1 MAFRNFL
8 HGAPYCMYRLV
19 EDDFYALVSYVKSD
33 NLEDYFQCI
42 ERLKEKYRKNDFPDI
57 VVPWLA
63 YGKPDG
69 EISKWML
76 GALSYKFGEHICY
89 AYCRKG
95 MENVFDSFKDAD
107 RYLKVDMFTR
117 YEKFYEASTSVRL
130 KKHYQRMYDID
141 VDYALKKIEDEYI
154 IPHMNDWTYLM
165 SEHIFFANMSIK
177 DPQRFERILE
187 ESNVDFTEALCAWYD
202 RIVKYSD
209 DHDTREYI
217 NLAYFAEMVRR
228 DKVNVNLTAFE
239 NMITMLFKHFY
250 KKKPGRMD
258 TEAIKSAIADGKLLA
273 Y

>member
-33 NLEDYFQCI
+33 KLEEYVQCI
-42 ERLKEKYRKNDFPDI
+42 KRLREKYITDDVIPSI
-57 VVPWLA
+57 AAPWLA

-69 EISKWML
+69 EIGKWML
-76 GALSYKFGEHICY
+76 GALSYEFGEYICY

-95 MENVFDSFKDAD
+95 MEKVFDSFKDAD
-107 RYLKVDMFTR
+107 RYLKVDMFNR

-130 KKHYQRMYDID
+130 KRHYQRMYDID

-154 IPHMNDWTYLM
+154 IPHINDWTYLLKN
-165 SEHIFFANMSIK
+165 HVFFANMSIK
-177 DPQRFERILE
+177 DTPRFERILA
-187 ESNVDFTEALCAWYD
+187 ESNVDFTEALKVWYD
-202 RIVKYSD
+202 PVKYSD
-209 DHDTREYI
+209 DHYTQEYI
-217 NLAYFAEMVRR
+217 NLAYFAETFRR
-228 DKVNVNLTAFE
+228 DKVKVDFPAFGNL
-239 NMITMLFKHFY
+239 ITMLFKHFY

-258 TEAIKSAIADGKLLA
+258 MEAIKSAIADGKLLA